1 MLNHRDLEIFQGFV
15 SAEGQV
21 QASQEAP
28 GETVLQ
34 AGRYLLGAPYTGKT
48 LDASGPEGLIINLRT
63 FDCFTLIENCCA
75 LAVMRRTGND
85 RFADYGA
92 VIQSLRYRDGVIDGY
107 PSRLHY
113 FTDWLRNSEARGL
126 IRDMTQAL
134 GGISYR
140 KELCFMTT
148 HPELYPPL
156 QAPAVCRQMMA
167 VERRLSETS
176 RHFLPKGEISR
187 REEGIAAGD
196 IMAVTTDQEGLDVCH
211 VGIAVWI
218 EGRLHLLHAS
228 PQAGQVV
235 ISRETLVDYLH
246 QSPHRTGI
254 MVVRLVLMPRYS
266 GS

>member
-1 MLNHRDLEIFQGFV
+1 MVNHQDMEIFQGFV
-15 SAEGQV
+15 GTDRPEQS
-21 QASQEAP
+21 SQEAP
-28 GETVLQ
+28 GETFLQ
-34 AGRYLLGAPYTGKT
+34 AGRYLLGASYEGKT
-48 LDASGPEGLIINLRT
+48 LDASGPESLIINLRT
-63 FDCFTLIENCCA
+63 FDCFTLIENCCT
-75 LAVMRRTGND
+75 LAMMRRTRND

-92 VIQSLRYRDGVIDGY
+92 IIQSLRYRNGLIDGY

-113 FTDWLRNSEARGL
+113 FTDWLRNSEARGI
-126 IRDMTQAL
+126 IRDVTQAL
-134 GGISYR
+134 GGKSYR
-140 KELCFMTT
+140 KELCFMTS

-156 QAPAVCRQMMA
+156 QDPAVRRQMMA
-167 VERRLSETS
+167 IERQLSETS
-176 RHFLPKGEISR
+176 RHFLPKGEIGR

-211 VGIAVWI
+211 VGIAVRI

-254 MVVRLVLMPRYS
+254 MAVRLVLLP
-266 GS
+266 